1 MNTPATNTPA
11 MNASGTCT
19 AARVPALAE
28 SAVITVSGLHK
39 HFTSPTGDVLPVLQD
54 IDLALHEGEIVAL
67 LGKSGSGKSTLLR
80 HIAGLLAPSAGTVRY
95 RGAPVEGPN
104 PGTAMLF
111 QSFALMPWLT
121 VQQNVELGLQAR
133 GVPAAERRSRALAAI
148 DMVGLDGFENAYPK
162 ELSGGMRQ
170 RVGFARA
177 LVVEPDVLLMD
188 EPFSALDVLTAQTL
202 RGELLD
208 LLTRRDSPTRTA
220 LLVTHSIEEAV
231 QLADRILI
239 LGTDPGT
246 LSIELR
252 VDLPR
257 PRNRRTRGFEALIED
272 AYECLTGERAELP
285 ASLGG
290 HDPLR
295 AAAPLPHADVEQLT
309 GLLEELDGRG
319 GAVELPVLADA
330 LSYAVD
336 DLMPLVEAAEMLAY
350 ARVRAGEL
358 RLTTTGSG
366 FASAD
371 ILTRKHLFAA
381 AVLANVPLIA
391 TIRTLLTA
399 SDGGRL
405 RESHVTD
412 RLRATCS
419 ESTARQQ
426 LTIAITWGRYAE
438 LFEYDAR
445 DGVLTLPCED
455 HGAGDE
461 R

>member
-1 MNTPATNTPA
+1 MNTTATRTPA
-11 MNASGTCT
+11 PAAAEGTHD
-19 AARVPALAE
+19 
-28 SAVITVSGLHK
+28 VITVSGLHK

-54 IDLALHEGEIVAL
+54 IELTLREGEIVAL

-80 HIAGLLAPSAGTVRY
+80 HIAGLLAPSSGTVRY
-95 RGAPVEGPN
+95 RGAPVNGPN

-121 VQQNVELGLQAR
+121 VQQNVELGLQAK
-133 GVPAAERRSRALAAI
+133 GVLPYTRRRQALEAI
-148 DMVGLDGFENAYPK
+148 DTVGLDGFENAYPK

-202 RGELLD
+202 RNELLE
-208 LLTRRDSPTRTA
+208 LLARPQSPTRTA

-239 LGTDPGT
+239 LGSDPGT
-246 LSIELR
+246 IAAELR

-257 PRNRRTRGFEALIED
+257 PRNRRTPGFEALIED
-272 AYECLTGERAELP
+272 AYECLTGERSDTP
-285 ASLGG
+285 APLGT
-290 HDPLR
+290 HDPLG
-295 AAAPLPHADVEQLT
+295 AAAPLPQANVEQLT
-309 GLLEELDGRG
+309 GLLEELDGQD
-319 GAVELPVLADA
+319 GAMALPALADA
-330 LSYAVD
+330 LSYEVD
-336 DLMPLVEAAEMLAY
+336 DLMPLVEAAQLLAY
-350 ARVRAGEL
+350 ARIDTGEL
-358 RLTTTGSG
+358 RLTATGRG
-366 FASAD
+366 FANAD

-391 TIRTLLTA
+391 TIRTLLMA

-405 RESHVTD
+405 REHHVTD
-412 RLRATCS
+412 RLLAGSS
-419 ESTARQQ
+419 EQASRQQ
-426 LTIAITWGRYAE
+426 LALAITWGRYAE

-445 DGVLTLPCED
+445 DRVLLLPHED
-455 HGAGDE
+455 HVAGGA

>member
-1 MNTPATNTPA
+1 MNLSNTA
-11 MNASGTCT
+11 VV
-19 AARVPALAE
+19 RVPVITE
-28 SAVITVSGLHK
+28 TSVITVTGLHK
-39 HFTSPTGDVLPVLQD
+39 HFSTPGGDVLPVLHD
-54 IDLALHEGEIVAL
+54 IDLTLHEGEIVAL

-80 HIAGLLAPSAGTVRY
+80 HVAGLLAPSSGTVHY
-95 RGAPVEGPN
+95 RGKPVDGPN

-133 GVPAAERRSRALAAI
+133 GVAPAERRERALAAI

-177 LVVEPDVLLMD
+177 LVVRPDVLLMD

-202 RGELLD
+202 RNDLLELL
-208 LLTRRDSPTRTA
+208 THPESPTRTA

-246 LSIELR
+246 IEVELR

-257 PRNRRTRGFEALIED
+257 PRNRHTRGFEALIED
-272 AYECLTGERAELP
+272 AYESLTGQRAESP
-285 ASLGG
+285 ATAGP

-295 AAAPLPHADVEQLT
+295 AAKPLPLVNVEQLT
-309 GLLEELDGRG
+309 GLLEELDNRG
-319 GAVELPVLADA
+319 GAVELPALSDA
-330 LSYAVD
+330 LVYAVD
-336 DLMPLVEAAEMLAY
+336 DLMPLVEAAEALAY
-350 ARVRAGEL
+350 ARIRDGKL

-366 FASAD
+366 FAAAD

-399 SDGGRL
+399 SADGRL
-405 RESHVTD
+405 REEHVTD
-412 RLRATCS
+412 RLRTNSS
-419 ESTARQQ
+419 ELAAQRQ
-426 LTIAITWGRYAE
+426 LHVAISWGRYAE

-445 DGVLTLPCED
+445 DRTLLLPCED
-455 HGAGDE
+455 RPPQAD
-461 R
+461 

>member
-1 MNTPATNTPA
+1 MNTAAPTTTVATTAPAVADTP
-11 MNASGTCT
+11 
-19 AARVPALAE
+19 
-28 SAVITVSGLHK
+28 VITVRGLHK
-39 HFTSPTGDVLPVLQD
+39 HFSSPTGGVLPVLKD
-54 IDLALHEGEIVAL
+54 IDLTLHEGEIVAL

-80 HIAGLLAPSAGTVRY
+80 HIAGLLAPSAGTVHY
-95 RGAPVEGPN
+95 RGTAVTGPN

-121 VQQNVELGLQAR
+121 VQQNVELGLQAQ
-133 GVPAAERRSRALAAI
+133 GVEPVARRRRTLAAI

-202 RGELLD
+202 RNELLA
-208 LLTRRDSPTRTA
+208 LLTRPESPTRTA

-246 LSIELR
+246 IQVELR

-285 ASLGG
+285 PALGT

-295 AAAPLPHADVEQLT
+295 AAAPLPHADLERLT

-319 GAVELPVLADA
+319 GAVELPALADA
-330 LSYAVD
+330 LSYEVD
-336 DLMPLVEAAEMLAY
+336 DLMPLVEAAKTLAY
-350 ARVRAGEL
+350 ARIRSGEL

-371 ILTRKHLFAA
+371 ILTRKRLFAA
-381 AVLANVPLIA
+381 AVLANVPLVA
-391 TIRTLLTA
+391 TIRTLLMA
-399 SDGGRL
+399 SDSGRL
-405 RESHVTD
+405 REHHITD
-412 RLRATCS
+412 RLRAGFS
-419 ESTARQQ
+419 EHTARQQ
-426 LTIAITWGRYAE
+426 LGIAITWGRYAE

-445 DGVLTLPCED
+445 DGALLLPRED
-455 HGAGDE
+455 HTAGDD

>member
-1 MNTPATNTPA
+1 MKNNNTKNT
-11 MNASGTCT
+11 G
-19 AARVPALAE
+19 ARAKNSIPVHHIPLVAE
-28 SAVITVSGLHK
+28 TSVITVSGLHK
-39 HFTSPTGDVLPVLQD
+39 HFTAPGGDRLPVLEN
-54 IDLALHEGEIVAL
+54 IDFTLREGEIVAL
-67 LGKSGSGKSTLLR
+67 LGRSGSGKSTLLR
-80 HIAGLLAPSAGTVRY
+80 HVAGLLAPSSGTVHY
-95 RGAPVEGPN
+95 RGRPVEGPN

-133 GVPAAERRSRALAAI
+133 GVEPVARRERAVAAI

-202 RGELLD
+202 RNELLA
-208 LLTRRDSPTRTA
+208 LLTHPESPTRTA

-231 QLADRILI
+231 QLADRILV

-246 LSIELR
+246 IQVELR

-257 PRNRRTRGFEALIED
+257 PRNRHTRGFEALVED
-272 AYECLTGERAELP
+272 AYESLTGERAELP
-285 ASLGG
+285 PTAGT

-295 AAAPLPHADVEQLT
+295 AATPLPQADVEQLT
-309 GLLEELDGRG
+309 GLLEELDERG
-319 GAVELPVLADA
+319 GEVELAVVSDA
-330 LSYAVD
+330 LSYELD
-336 DLMPLVEAAEMLAY
+336 DLMPLVEAAELLGY
-350 ARVRAGEL
+350 ARVETGKL
-358 RLTTTGSG
+358 RLSGTGRG
-366 FASAD
+366 FARAD
-371 ILTRKHLFAA
+371 ILTRKHLFAG

-391 TIRTLLTA
+391 TIRTLLMA

-405 RESHVTD
+405 REQYVTD
-412 RLRATCS
+412 RLRASCPEHGS
-419 ESTARQQ
+419 RQQ
-426 LTIAITWGRYAE
+426 LGTAITWGRYAE
-438 LFEYDAR
+438 LYEYDAR
-445 DGVLTLPCED
+445 DGVLLLPRED
-455 HGAGDE
+455 RGAGSQ

>member
-1 MNTPATNTPA
+1 
-11 MNASGTCT
+11 MNAPVL
-19 AARVPALAE
+19 AATD
-28 SAVITVSGLHK
+28 VITVRGLHK
-39 HFTSPTGDVLPVLQD
+39 HFTAPCGDPLPVLHD
-54 IDLALHEGEIVAL
+54 IDLTLREGEIVAL

-80 HIAGLLAPSAGTVRY
+80 HVAGLLAPSGGTVHY
-95 RGAPVEGPN
+95 RGRPVEGPN

-133 GVPAAERRSRALAAI
+133 GVGPAERRERALRAI

-202 RGELLD
+202 RHELLA
-208 LLTRRDSPTRTA
+208 LLKRPESPTRTA

-231 QLADRILI
+231 QLADRILV

-246 LSIELR
+246 IRVELR

-257 PRNRRTRGFEALIED
+257 PRNRHTRGFEALVED
-272 AYECLTGERAELP
+272 AYESLTGERAELP
-285 ASLGG
+285 PTLGT

-295 AAAPLPHADVEQLT
+295 AAPPLPHADVEQLT
-309 GLLEELDGRG
+309 GLLDELDERD
-319 GAVELPVLADA
+319 GAVELAVIADA
-330 LSYAVD
+330 LSYEVD
-336 DLMPLVEAAEMLAY
+336 DLMPLVEAAGMLGY
-350 ARVRAGEL
+350 ARVETGTL
-358 RLTTTGSG
+358 RLTATGRG
-366 FASAD
+366 FARAD

-405 RESHVTD
+405 REQHVTD
-412 RLRATCS
+412 RLRGNCA
-419 ESTARQQ
+419 EDVARQQ
-426 LTIAITWGRYAE
+426 LVVAVTWGRYAE
-438 LFEYDAR
+438 LYEYDAR
-445 DGVLTLPCED
+445 DRVLLLPSED
-455 HGAGDE
+455 RSAGGA

>member
-1 MNTPATNTPA
+1 MHTTSAVTDP
-11 MNASGTCT
+11 
-19 AARVPALAE
+19 
-28 SAVITVSGLHK
+28 AVITVRGLHK
-39 HFTSPTGDVLPVLQD
+39 HFSSPDGGVLPVLQD
-54 IDLALHEGEIVAL
+54 IDLTVREGEIVAL

-80 HIAGLLAPSAGTVRY
+80 HIAGLLAPSAGTVHY
-95 RGAPVEGPN
+95 RGRPVNGPN

-121 VQQNVELGLQAR
+121 VQQNVELGLQAQ
-133 GVPAAERRSRALAAI
+133 GVEPITRRERALAGI

-202 RGELLD
+202 RNELTG
-208 LLTRRDSPTRTA
+208 LLTRPGSATRTA

-246 LSIELR
+246 IEVELR

-285 ASLGG
+285 PTLGT

-319 GAVELPVLADA
+319 GSVDLPSLADA
-330 LSYAVD
+330 LNYAVD
-336 DLMPLVEAAEMLAY
+336 DLMPLVEAAETLSY
-350 ARVRAGEL
+350 ARIRAGEL

-366 FASAD
+366 FACAD
-371 ILTRKHLFAA
+371 ILTRKRLFAA

-391 TIRTLLTA
+391 TMRTLLIA
-399 SDGGRL
+399 SGSGRL
-405 RESHVTD
+405 REHHVTE
-412 RLRATCS
+412 RLCASSSERAS
-419 ESTARQQ
+419 RQQ
-426 LTIAITWGRYAE
+426 LNTAITWGRYAE

-445 DGVLTLPCED
+445 DRVLLLPRED
-455 HGAGDE
+455 HAAGHAAGHATGHAAGDE